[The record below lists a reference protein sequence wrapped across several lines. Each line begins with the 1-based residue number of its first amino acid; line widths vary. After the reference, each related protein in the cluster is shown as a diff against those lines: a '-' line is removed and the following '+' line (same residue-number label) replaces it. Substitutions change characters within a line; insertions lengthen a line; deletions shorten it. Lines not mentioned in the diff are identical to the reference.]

1 MIGGRLDKLVKII
14 DSENDRVSVRRKL
27 IVMNN
32 LFDRLKKS
40 IEERIKSINNKH
52 CR

>member
-1 MIGGRLDKLVKII
+1 MIDGRYDKLIKVI
-14 DSENDRVSVRRKL
+14 DSKNDRVSIRRKL

-32 LFDRLKKS
+32 IVDRLMQS